1 MRLASSLAFCLKLEG
16 TVEEGN
22 PEHPGKLRQ
31 SYYNPLKDQ
40 YLQFNFWVLYTDYDN
55 LTVVYACEK
64 TLGDGICDPGSTFIW
79 TLSRGTSQSPAEK
92 TKVQALSSSVC
103 LDVASLRQ
111 MNHTTAC
118 PMTWRETMDWK
129 EEESEESSNQKM
141 NRGKK
146 NLLLQ
151 SLTRGRVG
159 VYRTTPSGE
168 RLLMLASYVYQCI
181 WTRTLSPV
189 WAKTPRS
196 LIIYLFIL
204 MIFCKYV
211 WFFGAKYAFLQM
223 VLL

>member
-64 TLGDGICDPGSTFIW
+64 TLGDGTCDPGSTFIW
-79 TLSRGTSQSPAEK
+79 TLSRGTSQSPAQK
-92 TKVQALSSSVC
+92 TKVQELSSSVC

-118 PMTWRETMDWK
+118 PMT
-129 EEESEESSNQKM
+129 
-141 NRGKK
+141 
-146 NLLLQ
+146 
-151 SLTRGRVG
+151 
-159 VYRTTPSGE
+159 
-168 RLLMLASYVYQCI
+168 
-181 WTRTLSPV
+181 
-189 WAKTPRS
+189 
-196 LIIYLFIL
+196 
-204 MIFCKYV
+204 
-211 WFFGAKYAFLQM
+211 
-223 VLL
+223 